1 MKHNSI
7 TIFCLFFLFT
17 TPLTAHASV
26 KLECIVSGEVTYTD
40 QKVVSVEVLPPE
52 KVFVTINDQHPDI
65 SVRLK
70 SNADYSFFMGDFLK
84 PMKVIN
90 HSDAKNFRWSYSEN
104 TVTSQTTGE
113 IEIDRALWRIRVTQS
128 WSHKKEP
135 LVTDTIFFGSCLH

>member
-65 SVRLK
+65 L
-70 SNADYSFFMGDFLK
+70 
-84 PMKVIN
+84 
-90 HSDAKNFRWSYSEN
+90 
-104 TVTSQTTGE
+104 
-113 IEIDRALWRIRVTQS
+113 
-128 WSHKKEP
+128 
-135 LVTDTIFFGSCLH
+135 